1 MQVLCKASMTASDV
15 RCSVCGQ
22 GFVVYWERTSPA
34 EQADARAMV
43 QKQIAEHHLLGSGS
57 GAHPTT
63 GFNVPQW
70 DGSPEFSA
78 ASLLGGGPERGV

>member
-22 GFVVYWERTSPA
+22 GFIVYWERNSLE
-34 EQADARAMV
+34 EQAAARAMV
-43 QKQIAEHHLLGSGS
+43 QKQLADHHRES
-57 GAHPTT
+57 GAHDVHPVA

-70 DGSPEFSA
+70 SGLPKFSA
-78 ASLLGGGPERGV
+78 AALLGGAPEWSV